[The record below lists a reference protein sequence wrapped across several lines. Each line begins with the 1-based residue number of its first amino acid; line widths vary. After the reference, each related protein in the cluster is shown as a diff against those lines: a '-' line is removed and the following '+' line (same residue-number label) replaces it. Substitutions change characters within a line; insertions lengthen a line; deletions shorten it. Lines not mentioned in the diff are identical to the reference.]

1 MLIIVESPAKAKTI
15 SQIVGTAH
23 TVKASVGHIR
33 SLSDKKKT
41 EDGRKLEISGIDID
55 NDFYPIY
62 DIDEGKIQVVKD
74 LKKLAKA
81 AKDGIL
87 FATDPDREGEAISW
101 HLAEVLGI
109 KDLTKIKRLE
119 FHEITKKAILEAINS
134 PRELNFTLVEA
145 QKARQV
151 LDKLV
156 GFKLS
161 PVIWQVIGNR
171 HLSAGRVQTPALALI
186 CEREKEIL
194 AFVPEEYWEISGIFE
209 ENKVEIKS
217 KIIKFDDKSEKLEEE
232 IEELEEKFQ
241 FRLVKSK
248 GEPLPKKISTESEVQ
263 KLIEGIVKD
272 NKFQIIS
279 DKETTENIKP
289 KPPFI
294 TSTLQQAA
302 SSKLGFTPKM
312 TMQLAQKLYEGIE
325 INGQLTALI
334 TYMRTD
340 SLNLSTESIESARN
354 FISSKY
360 PQFLPQ
366 TPRFYKTKS
375 RNAQEAHEAI
385 RPVNPLL
392 TPAQLLNKIDNK
404 LFRIYELIWKQMVS
418 SQMTDEVRLRQ
429 TFVLENSN
437 KDGFSGSIVNTVSLG
452 FRALYVDSKEKV
464 ESSYKLN
471 DYLYLSQLLNEQHFT
486 KPPSRFSPASL
497 IKKLEELGIGRPSTY
512 ASIISTLQ
520 DREYIEIQKNSIFP
534 TTLGMKVGQLLTDN
548 FRQVTQK
555 ELTANLEE
563 ELDAIS
569 RGEKKYA
576 EVVSEFWNPFKA
588 EVEEK
593 SQKLS
598 NERAKYLTSPTNVKC
613 PECGSEMELKLGRF
627 GEYYQCLST
636 KEHQFQKN
644 FREYNEAIAKARVE
658 FADQAKDQVCQECGK
673 NLIVRVSKSSL
684 NPYIACSDY
693 MVGNKHTVMPI
704 NYGKCPKC
712 EEDGRTG
719 KEQGVLLKKK
729 GRGAK
734 SFVSCSLPPKVC
746 GYIQDT
752 KKEVGS
758 DIVENNNF

>member
-15 SQIVGTAH
+15 SQIVGSAH
-23 TVKASVGHIR
+23 VVKASVGHIR
-33 SLSDKKKT
+33 SLSNNKKT
-41 EDGRKLEISGIDID
+41 EDGRSLEISGIDIE
-55 NDFYPIY
+55 NHFNPIY
-62 DIDEGKIQVVKD
+62 QIDEGKIQVVKD

-101 HLAEVLGI
+101 HLAEVLEI
-109 KDLTKIKRLE
+109 KDTSKIKRLE
-119 FHEITKKAILEAINS
+119 FHEITKRAVLEAINN
-134 PRELNFTLVEA
+134 PRELNVTLVNA

-171 HLSAGRVQTPALALI
+171 HLSAGRVQTPALTLI

-194 AFVPEEYWEISGIFE
+194 AFIPEEYWEISGIF
-209 ENKVEIKS
+209 
-217 KIIKFDDKSEKLEEE
+217 DDKVVNLKTKFIKVDDESLNEDDDKEDTD
-232 IEELEEKFQ
+232 ELFQ

-248 GEPLPKKISTESEVQ
+248 GVTIPKKITSEAEVK
-263 KLIEGIVKD
+263 KLIEGVEKD

-279 DKETTENIKP
+279 DKETTENIRP

-302 SSKLGFTPKM
+302 SSKLGLAPKV

-340 SLNLSTESIESARN
+340 SFNLSNESIEAARGY
-354 FISSKY
+354 ISKNY
-360 PQFLPQ
+360 KNFLPEK
-366 TPRFYKTKS
+366 PRYYKTKS

-385 RPVNPLL
+385 RPTNPLL
-392 TPAQLLNKIDNK
+392 TPAEVYNKIDSRLYK
-404 LFRIYELIWKQMVS
+404 LYDLIWKQMVS
-418 SQMTDEVRLRQ
+418 SQMTDEVRLRK

-437 KDGFSGSIVNTVSLG
+437 QDSFSGSIVNTVSLG
-452 FRALYVDSKEKV
+452 FRALYVDQKEKV
-464 ESSYKLN
+464 ETVYKLN
-471 DYLYLSQLLNEQHFT
+471 DYLYLSQLNNEQHFT

-520 DREYIEIQKNSIFP
+520 DREYIDIQKNSIFP
-534 TTLGMKVGQLLTDN
+534 TTLGIKVGQLLSDN

-555 ELTANLEE
+555 DLTAELENQ
-563 ELDAIS
+563 LDAIS
-569 RGEKKYA
+569 RGEKNYE
-576 EVVSEFWNPFKA
+576 EVVAAFWNPFKA

-593 SQKLS
+593 SKKLTS
-598 NERAKYLTSPTNVKC
+598 ERAKYLSSPTEVKC

-627 GEYYQCLST
+627 GEYYQCLTT
-636 KEHQFQKN
+636 KEHQFTKN
-644 FREYNEAIAKARVE
+644 FKEYNETLALAKVE
-658 FADQAKDQVCQECGK
+658 YADQAKGKFCEDCGK
-673 NLIVRVSKSSL
+673 ELIVRVSKSSL
-684 NPYIACSDY
+684 NPYIACSEY
-693 MVGNKHTVMPI
+693 KVGNKHTVMSI
-704 NYGKCPKC
+704 NFGKCPKC
-712 EEDGRTG
+712 ESEGRTG
-719 KEQGVLLKKK
+719 EKQGVLVKKK
-729 GRGAK
+729 GRGSK
-734 SFVSCSLPPKVC
+734 SFVSCSLPPKEC
-746 GYIQDT
+746 GYIQET
-752 KKEVGS
+752 ANKPKE
-758 DIVENNNF
+758 